1 MMALA
6 TYSDLKASVQDWSHR
21 SDVAPRMD
29 DFILI
34 AEQEMYNNRVEPL
47 IVREQEFRAT
57 ADTTDTSRF
66 LALPD
71 RFTRMR
77 RLLIDDK
84 ATDAD
89 QFELTFYPPE
99 VLPVSSSSG
108 MPGGFSVTSQIEF
121 NRIPDAVYNV
131 EMQYFGEIAPLN
143 STNTTNDI
151 LTNFPTIYLAGC
163 LWALYRWSKD
173 QQSAASAYDDFIGA
187 IRGANKADM
196 AGRYGP
202 APIARNERPVI

>member
-1 MMALA
+1 MALA
-6 TYSDLKASVQDWSHR
+6 TYSDLKATVQDWSHR
-21 SDVAPRMD
+21 SDVQSRID

-57 ADTTDTSRF
+57 ADTSTSERF
-66 LALPD
+66 LPLPD

-84 ATDAD
+84 STTPD

-99 VLPVSSSSG
+99 VLPISSDAG

-121 NRIPDAVYNV
+121 NRVPDAVYNV
-131 EMQYFGEIAPLN
+131 EMQYFGTIAPL
-143 STNTTNDI
+143 SSSNTTNDI
-151 LTNFPTIYLAGC
+151 LTNYPTIYLAGC
-163 LWALYRWSKD
+163 LWALYRWAKD
-173 QQSAASAYDDFIGA
+173 PESANSAYTDFIGA
-187 IRGANKADM
+187 IRGANKSDID
-196 AGRYGP
+196 GRYGP
-202 APIARNERPVI
+202 GPIMRNERPVV

>member
-1 MMALA
+1 MALA

-21 SDVAPRMD
+21 SDVASRID

-34 AEQEMYNNRVEPL
+34 AEQEMYSNSVEPL
-47 IVREQEFRAT
+47 IVREQEFRAV
-57 ADTTDTSRF
+57 ADTGIVTRY

-84 ATDAD
+84 TTDPI
-89 QFELTFYPPE
+89 QYEVTFYPPE
-99 VLPVSSSSG
+99 A
-108 MPGGFSVTSQIEF
+108 MPISNVACTPSAFSVTSQIEF
-121 NRIPDAVYNV
+121 NCVPDAVYNV
-131 EMQYFGEIAPLN
+131 EMQYFGTIAPL
-143 STNTTNDI
+143 SSANTTNDI
-151 LTNFPTIYLAGC
+151 LTNYPAIYLAGC

-173 QQSAASAYDDFIGA
+173 AESAASAYGDFIRA
-187 IRGANKADM
+187 IKGANLADK

-202 APIARNERPVI
+202 APTIRNEGYVV